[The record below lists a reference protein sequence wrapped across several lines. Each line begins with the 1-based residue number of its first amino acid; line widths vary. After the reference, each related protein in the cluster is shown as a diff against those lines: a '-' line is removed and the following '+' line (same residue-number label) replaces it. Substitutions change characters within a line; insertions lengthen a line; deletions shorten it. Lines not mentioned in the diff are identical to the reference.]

1 MNIKFL
7 QLLLCTLWI
16 LEKCEAELEIVSQW
30 NLLQFDP
37 PYGYSA
43 VDFRPENTVFTGL
56 EVTADRIFLG
66 APRLRAG
73 IPATL
78 FTIPRNIPLGSS
90 PKPQPYPDWSYHGAG
105 LGLDNETTCAGL
117 VSVYRMRLDSCGRLW
132 ALDSGIMTSVDDF
145 QRICNPKLVVFDL
158 KTNQPVRTV
167 IFPRQV
173 LRPASLLANLI
184 IDETIQGTCD
194 SAFVYLAD
202 TAAPGIVVYDALR
215 DRTWRVT
222 HPSMFPDPNF
232 ATYTITGESFT
243 LPDGVV
249 GLAHSPKLATVFYQP
264 LATDSIPTATLTKGP
279 PAEFEDI
286 PVTLAG
292 RKSSQG
298 LGLALNPADDTLY
311 FSPLTE
317 TSIASWNPLTNKQSI
332 VAFDPNLIQFA
343 SELRWIEGSLWFLST
358 RFQKFFKRTVTPNE
372 INLRVIRVPNT
383 NYNNLNNNFPIKRGR
398 SQQRSNQPVPSKQ
411 KHHEEY
417 QTSTKSYHTSHNSQP
432 NRFSFPLHHDTVQS
446 KAKRYAQAYRR
457 TNDHTNCLGLL
468 EDPNRERFQERQSL
482 ADDKFGRESLKSS
495 PYIRDVRADSRQSRI
510 DASDIRTDFREIR
523 TELHDGFSRDLV
535 RVDAR
540 RESRGTDQVR
550 DLENAQLRTRANQD
564 RENTRQ
570 TGRVDKRSFREQT
583 RVRSSENP
591 EADRVAERFTP
602 AQLHSAQRRYSDNPL
617 SRTSAS
623 RCNRRMSF
631 EETQPTTSDRRRQF
645 GDRSA
650 ETRERRLRSAEDRT
664 TETRSSSRRV
674 SERREDSN
682 RRIRNTSE
690 RSTPNFRHLERLSQK
705 SDKNRRDQQRTLQRD
720 NTDILNVRDL
730 ERTRRI
736 IHGANVEHRDGT
748 FGERQQRAFRHREE
762 SRQNSPDFE
771 KARRLMNQR
780 RVREINLQRARNL
793 ESMRFANRNAN
804 LQERR
809 FVQVHRRQ
817 RLNSIQRDNRVR
829 DLNEESRVKHR
840 RTSLNEQSRES
851 GRTAEGRINSSGRF
865 AGNRIFEPIS
875 SPNVE
880 REENRE
886 RVVGNIRAQSEKAT
900 VYSKARHNQINP
912 PSRERRVVE
921 NVATETKPRSS
932 MLVGYNRIVSDS
944 PDANELVDLPAR
956 NGKYSNTWVNVAETL
971 LVLALI
977 GQVIGGTSKGKFRCL
992 SWQGLLPKQK
1002 VL

>member
-1 MNIKFL
+1 M
-7 QLLLCTLWI
+7 
-16 LEKCEAELEIVSQW
+16 
-30 NLLQFDP
+30 
-37 PYGYSA
+37 
-43 VDFRPENTVFTGL
+43 
-56 EVTADRIFLG
+56 
-66 APRLRAG
+66 
-73 IPATL
+73 IP
-78 FTIPRNIPLGSS
+78 FN
-90 PKPQPYPDWSYHGAG
+90 PKPNG
-105 LGLDNETTCAGL
+105 
-117 VSVYRMRLDSCGRLW
+117 M
-132 ALDSGIMTSVDDF
+132 
-145 QRICNPKLVVFDL
+145 L
-158 KTNQPVRTV
+158 KHTA
-167 IFPRQV
+167 V
-173 LRPASLLANLI
+173 LMI
-184 IDETIQGTCD
+184 ILCI
-194 SAFVYLAD
+194 
-202 TAAPGIVVYDALR
+202 
-215 DRTWRVT
+215 
-222 HPSMFPDPNF
+222 
-232 ATYTITGESFT
+232 
-243 LPDGVV
+243 
-249 GLAHSPKLATVFYQP
+249 
-264 LATDSIPTATLTKGP
+264 
-279 PAEFEDI
+279 
-286 PVTLAG
+286 
-292 RKSSQG
+292 SQ
-298 LGLALNPADDTLY
+298 
-311 FSPLTE
+311 
-317 TSIASWNPLTNKQSI
+317 
-332 VAFDPNLIQFA
+332 
-343 SELRWIEGSLWFLST
+343 
-358 RFQKFFKRTVTPNE
+358 
-372 INLRVIRVPNT
+372 
-383 NYNNLNNNFPIKRGR
+383 
-398 SQQRSNQPVPSKQ
+398 
-411 KHHEEY
+411 
-417 QTSTKSYHTSHNSQP
+417 
-432 NRFSFPLHHDTVQS
+432 
-446 KAKRYAQAYRR
+446 
-457 TNDHTNCLGLL
+457 NCLGLL